1 MSLRASKGSETKDE
15 LATNETDFIY
25 LLHDA
30 NYRELKRAAS
40 GLSSED
46 DAATIRLLEL
56 WSERRELYRL
66 LDEVNRLLH
75 NFLASAKTLV
85 DHTRVHIQTNHGGT
99 RFDAQYQEEVQK
111 RFSSSPVT
119 KFVHCLRNY
128 NLHYRIPLVDVSM
141 NVSFESA
148 GQVKEM
154 RHSIYLRLDVLR
166 DWDGWNRL
174 SKHYLGRADTL
185 PVETLADDYMDL
197 ITPFFEWF
205 RANDL
210 QVHRMSPEH
219 AQK

>member
-1 MSLRASKGSETKDE
+1 MSLRGSKGRKPKDE
-15 LATNETDFIY
+15 LATNQTDTIY

-46 DAATIRLLEL
+46 DASTIRLLEL
-56 WSERRELYRL
+56 WSERGELYRL

-75 NFLASAKTLV
+75 NFLASARTLV
-85 DHTRVHIQTNHGGT
+85 DHMRVHIRTSHGGT
-99 RFDAQYQEEVQK
+99 RFEGQYQEEVEK
-111 RFSSSPVT
+111 RFIGTPVT

-128 NLHYRIPLVDVSM
+128 NLHYRIPLVDASM

-148 GQVKEM
+148 GRVKEM

-166 DWDGWNRL
+166 DWDGWDRISTQYL
-174 SKHYLGRADTL
+174 SQADTL
-185 PVETLADDYMDL
+185 PIETLADDDMGL

-210 QVHRMSPEH
+210 RVHRRSAGH